1 LEATN
6 CEQNAFLYLEMPR
19 CPSELP
25 AETNPM
31 VTMSHPDFREVRFR
45 QDLVTYGS
53 ETNEVAAGLEFK
65 VLNLDFKTQLR
76 RTHVRPPVLQAC
88 GTD

>member
-53 ETNEVAAGLEFK
+53 ETNEMAARIEFK
-65 VLNLDFKTQLR
+65 VLNLDFTNRQGK
-76 RTHVRPPVLQAC
+76 
-88 GTD
+88 